1 VADIHPFVVFLH
13 EQRLERGLSQRAL
26 FHRGGPRQRALSQM
40 ENGIWTPTLG
50 TVEKYCAGLGDLR
63 LVIIDGDNNIR
74 AIGRTE
80 VVARFSW

>member
-1 VADIHPFVVFLH
+1 
-13 EQRLERGLSQRAL
+13 
-26 FHRGGPRQRALSQM
+26 M

-63 LVIIDGDNNIR
+63 LVIVDGDNNIR